1 MISPRLT
8 YAILGKGV
16 LIFHRSTYTILGK
29 GVLISPRLTN
39 EILGK
44 GVLMSPRLTYSILG
58 KEVLLFPRL
67 TYAILGKGD
76 YLLGLP
82 SISCRPPLGK
92 VGFTRQNVSYAT
104 RRIQQNITCVIR
116 NYMFD
121 TSLKSRIFCGESN
134 MILFQG
140 KNRFSMF
147 FL

>member
-16 LIFHRSTYTILGK
+16 LISHRSTYTILGK

-44 GVLMSPRLTYSILG
+44 GVLLS
-58 KEVLLFPRL
+58 PRL

-82 SISCRPPLGK
+82 SISCRSPLGK

-121 TSLKSRIFCGESN
+121 TSLKSRI
-134 MILFQG
+134 
-140 KNRFSMF
+140 
-147 FL
+147 